1 MNLMLEANMKLA
13 GDKNLEDRV
22 LTLTTNVKGLEIRAF
37 NADALVRSQDT
48 EVARLRAALANANKE
63 TEKANVEK
71 ERIQQKAFDDVYNA
85 YEASFNPC
93 LW

>member
-22 LTLTTNVKGLEIRAF
+22 LTLTTNVKVLEIRAF

-71 ERIQQKAFDDVYNA
+71 ERIQQKAFDDVYN
-85 YEASFNPC
+85 
-93 LW
+93 LWIKFLRSPN